1 MTLFSEKGRCL
12 RGGMAGGGPSVL
24 CSNGSSCSFTSLGHI
39 ALSVSEIKLG
49 DCNGDVVSFGVDG
62 RAISFSSE
70 ITAIDVCDPRAVSF
84 SSETTAIDSCDP
96 LRKVPMPNV
105 EFRCDV
111 ALIPGPFK
119 L

>member
-1 MTLFSEKGRCL
+1 MGIWYR
-12 RGGMAGGGPSVL
+12 
-24 CSNGSSCSFTSLGHI
+24 SSPFRYGIYI
-39 ALSVSEIKLG
+39 ANLPVSEIKLG

-70 ITAIDVCDPRAVSF
+70 ITAID
-84 SSETTAIDSCDP
+84 SCDP
-96 LRKVPMPNV
+96 LRNVPMPNV